1 MLCGLK
7 DGRSRKGKW
16 GNISFVL
23 SEMEVEG
30 FMMMVVICAVGCQ
43 DVTRV
48 TPASFLSCMI
58 GFQEQ
63 ITVSM
68 ELKFGST
75 RICGTCNNNYYLFVV
90 NVLFPV

>member
-7 DGRSRKGKW
+7 DGRSRKGKR

-30 FMMMVVICAVGCQ
+30 SMMMVVICAVGCQ
-43 DVTRV
+43 DVTQV
-48 TPASFLSCMI
+48 TPASILSCMI

-68 ELKFGST
+68 EFGST
-75 RICGTCNNNYYLFVV
+75 RICYGWDM
-90 NVLFPV
+90 